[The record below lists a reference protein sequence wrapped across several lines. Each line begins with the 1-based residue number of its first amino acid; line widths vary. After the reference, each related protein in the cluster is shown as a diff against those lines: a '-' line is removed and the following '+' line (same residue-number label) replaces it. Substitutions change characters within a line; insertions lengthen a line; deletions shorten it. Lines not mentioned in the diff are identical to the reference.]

1 MGIIVSFPRSG
12 QHLVESILRYL
23 AEKHEVE
30 WSYCNFYK
38 NARGCCC
45 NSLPCKE
52 GSFASKNH
60 DFDIKLPID
69 DNSKY
74 IAIYR
79 KDMIIQL
86 EAYYRYSLHY
96 ENKKYKYEDLLE
108 FIINNREYYKGFVN
122 KWIKNK
128 NKNILKV
135 EYYDLINNSEKISKK
150 IFKHFYP
157 EVKIKNEVFENMNEK
172 KFSVFSPIKKR
183 NVDNKIKEIH
193 KLDEE
198 LYKKIKSDLKKLK

>member
-12 QHLVESILRYL
+12 QHLVESIFIYL
-23 AEKHEVE
+23 TEKHEVE
-30 WSYCNFYK
+30 WSYCNFY
-38 NARGCCC
+38 NCC
-45 NSLPCKE
+45 NSIPCKE
-52 GSFASKNH
+52 GSFVSKNH

-86 EAYYRYSLHY
+86 ESYYRYSIHY
-96 ENKKYKYEDLLE
+96 EKKKYKYEDLLE
-108 FIINNREYYKGFVN
+108 FIINNREYYKEFVK

-135 EYYDLINNSEKISKK
+135 EYYELINNSEKISKK

-157 EVKIKNEVFENMNEK
+157 KVKIKNEIFTNINEIE
-172 KFSVFSPIKKR
+172 FSVFSPIKQG
-183 NVDNKIKEIH
+183 NVGNKIKELH
-193 KLDEE
+193 KLDGE
-198 LYKKIKSDLKKLK
+198 LYEKIKSDLKKLK

>member
-1 MGIIVSFPRSG
+1 MGIISSFPRSG
-12 QHLVESILRYL
+12 QHLTESIFIYL
-23 AEKHEVE
+23 TEKHEVE
-30 WSYCNFYK
+30 WSYCNFY
-38 NARGCCC
+38 NCC
-45 NSLPCKE
+45 NSVPCKE
-52 GSFASKNH
+52 GSIVSKNH
-60 DFDIKLPID
+60 DFDLQLPID
-69 DNSKY
+69 NDIKY

-96 ENKKYKYEDLLE
+96 EKKKYKYEDLLE

-135 EYYDLINNSEKISKK
+135 EYYDLINNTEKVSKK

-157 EVKIKNEVFENMNEK
+157 EVKIKNEVFINMNEK
-172 KFSVFSPIKKR
+172 KFSVFSPLKKR
-183 NVDNKIKEIH
+183 NVDNKIKELH
-193 KLDEE
+193 KLDKEIYE
-198 LYKKIKSDLKKLK
+198 RIKTDLKKLK